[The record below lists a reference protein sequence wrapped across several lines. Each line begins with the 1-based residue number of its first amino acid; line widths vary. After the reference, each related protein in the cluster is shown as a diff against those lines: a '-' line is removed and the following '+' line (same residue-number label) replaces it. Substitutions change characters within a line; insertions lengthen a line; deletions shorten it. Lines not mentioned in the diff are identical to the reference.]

1 MFFKERDCLVKKRF
15 GIIIYQAQTIGNM
28 KMLLKKVS
36 TSKSLI
42 AYFIYMCLYMIH
54 LCVCMRV
61 NLLCIYV
68 SSKYFFFKKIIAALP
83 ELNIVSN
90 DSENVL

>member
-28 KMLLKKVS
+28 KMLSKKVS

-54 LCVCMRV
+54 LCVYMRV